1 MEKERIVV
9 AFQGEPG
16 SYSEKAT
23 RDYFGNS
30 VATMPCR
37 SFADI
42 FAAIHEERA
51 TYGMLPVENSLAG
64 TVVPAYDLLIDHDLR
79 VQGEIIVRI
88 EHCLMASAGTNLQ
101 EIKRARSHHQA
112 LAQCENNLKRLGIEA
127 IDHYDTAGAARD
139 LARHPEPNTAAIASE
154 LAAETYNLEILI
166 RNLEDLDV
174 NFTRFFILGRMDP
187 PRGERSKTSII
198 FTTRHVPGALYSVMG
213 QLAENGLNLTKIE
226 SRPRRNRPWH
236 YLFYVDFEGH
246 EDDSTVR
253 KAMLG
258 ILKQSSMLKVL
269 GSYPA
274 AAYPQRVEPPEEIIE
289 PEE

>member
-1 MEKERIVV
+1 MGKERIVV

-23 RDYFGNS
+23 RDYFGDS

-37 SFADI
+37 NFAGI

-88 EHCLMASAGTNLQ
+88 EHCLMAPAGTDLKD
-101 EIKRARSHHQA
+101 IKRARSHHQA
-112 LAQCENNLKRLGIEA
+112 LAQCENNLKRLGIQA

-139 LARHPEPNTAAIASE
+139 LSNRPEPGTAAIASA

-166 RNLEDLDV
+166 QNLEDLDV

-187 PRGERSKTSII
+187 PRGEKNKTSII
-198 FTTRHVPGALYSVMG
+198 FTTRHVPGALFSVMG
-213 QLAENGLNLTKIE
+213 ELAKHELNLTKIE

-246 EDDSTVR
+246 EDDEGVR
-253 KAMLG
+253 QALLG

-274 AAYPQRVEPPEEIIE
+274 AEYPLRVEPPEEIIE
-289 PEE
+289 PK

>member
-1 MEKERIVV
+1 MSDRIVV

-16 SYSEKAT
+16 AYSEQAIRTYYK
-23 RDYFGNS
+23 DQN
-30 VATMPCR
+30 VATLPCR
-37 SFADI
+37 SFSDI
-42 FAAIHEERA
+42 FLAIHNGRA

-79 VQGEIIVRI
+79 VQGEVIMRI
-88 EHCLMASAGTNLQ
+88 EHCLMAPAGTQLQ
-101 EIKRARSHHQA
+101 DIKRVKSHHQA
-112 LAQCENNLKRLGIEA
+112 LAQCEQNLKRMGILP

-139 LARHPEPNTAAIASE
+139 LANSPEPGTGALASE
-154 LAAETYNLEILI
+154 LAAQTYNLEVLV
-166 RNLEDLDV
+166 RNFEDLDV

-187 PRGERSKTSII
+187 PRREPSKTSII
-198 FTTRHVPGALYSVMG
+198 FTTRHVPGALFKVMG
-213 QLAENGLNLTKIE
+213 ELASRDLNLTKIE

-246 EDDSTVR
+246 EDDQTV
-253 KAMLG
+253 KEALIA

-274 AAYPQRVEPPEEIIE
+274 ASQFFGGRPKTDTEPAD
-289 PEE
+289 

>member
-1 MEKERIVV
+1 MEQRIVV

-23 RDYFGNS
+23 RDHFGPD

-37 SFADI
+37 SFSGI
-42 FAAIHEERA
+42 FAAIHENRA

-88 EHCLMASAGTNLQ
+88 EHCLMAPAGTNLQ
-101 EIKRARSHHQA
+101 EIKRAKSHHQA
-112 LAQCENNLKRLGIEA
+112 LAQCENNLRRLGIRPV
-127 IDHYDTAGAARD
+127 DHYDTAGAARD
-139 LARHPEPNTAAIASE
+139 LANRPEEGTAAIASA
-154 LAAETYNLEILI
+154 LAAETYNLEII
-166 RNLEDLDV
+166 MHNLEDLDV

-187 PRGERSKTSII
+187 QRGKKNKTSII

-213 QLAENGLNLTKIE
+213 ELAAHSLNLTKIE

-246 EDDSTVR
+246 EDDPGVR
-253 KAMLG
+253 DAMLG

-274 AAYPQRVEPPEEIIE
+274 AEYPHRVDPPEEIIE
-289 PEE
+289 PPAK